1 MYYSDAAKARAN
13 DLSNQTIGAAIE
25 VHRELGPGLLEST
38 YEECLK
44 YELEQRGLKVSQ
56 QLPLPVVYKGVQIDC
71 AYRIDLLVEDTVVI
85 EVKAFEKL
93 DKIHDAQVLTY
104 LKLSRRWLGLLT
116 NFNVTVLKNGIKRLV
131 RDPDARSGPSL
142 SA

>member
-1 MYYSDAAKARAN
+1 VYYSDAAKARAN

>member
-1 MYYSDAAKARAN
+1 VYYSDAAKARAN

-56 QLPLPVVYKGVQIDC
+56 QLPLPVVYKGGQIDC